1 VTTPIALPMDFLR
14 AVAESFLPDLAD
26 VSRYTEVSTSDG
38 MTQTWATVLTDVPC
52 RVSPRA
58 STATEGLAA
67 GGAVVRALSTWV
79 VVVPWTTGVTGRD
92 RVIVHGSDRTDERTF
107 EVLRVG
113 ERSYEASRELLC
125 ELVT

>member
-1 VTTPIALPMDFLR
+1 MPWLRGIAQ
-14 AVAESFLPDLAD
+14 AFLPDLAD
-26 VSRYTEVSTSDG
+26 VQRYTEVSTSDG
-38 MTQTWATVLTDVPC
+38 LTQTWATVLTDVPC

-79 VVVPWTTGVTGRD
+79 VVVPFDTDVTLRD
-92 RVIVHGSDRTDERTF
+92 RVTVTGADRPDGRVF

-125 ELVT
+125 ELVE